1 MMELTDSGDELSDHK
16 LPQDSRSGLGIDLN
30 EIPSPSFAET
40 LPDSIDI
47 VRAYHE
53 NPAPPP
59 GGPAGIPGDVRGSTC
74 GACGKPEARGH
85 VVVCDGCERG
95 YHLGCAGMRGRQ
107 AVNIDEWVC
116 GECVSS
122 GVKSKRWPL
131 GVKSKHLLDINAS
144 PPSDADGEGSEELQD
159 MRKHTQGHN
168 SFSAN
173 SFGAPLTYSTFFNG
187 NAIGFQKASGVV
199 THAVR
204 VGFEDV
210 LNHTHSVTR
219 NFEEVDMGLPP
230 GRHRNSKNTA
240 SGNPGDAI
248 LQALRDF
255 ISERHGVLEE
265 GWKVEFRQPMG
276 NSELYAVYCAPDGKI
291 FDSVFEVACYLGL
304 MPGYNSLESEMRNNR
319 AVSSLG
325 GSHLTRKRKSA
336 RLPVPNGFAERRE
349 SFANSCFKD
358 PPLDAASAECAN
370 ACGNISEATLS
381 IRREDDHSGPQ
392 QSADGLPLQF
402 EDFFVLSLGKV
413 DDRPSYCDANII
425 WPVGY
430 KSCWHDQ
437 ITGSIFTCEVL
448 DGGDS
453 GPIFRVRRCSCSDFS
468 IPVGS
473 TILSLSNPCQF
484 VSQTNEGE
492 GKMNDNLE
500 CDDDESIQMILD
512 DSCNPTEND
521 ILSCLESC
529 SSEAHDSHRLDVSQS
544 AAGPVQEE
552 THNLSDD
559 LGSIGEIM
567 VEQCSSS
574 SAWKDISQKLVN
586 ACSEICKQKGTLK
599 LYCKHAGN
607 ETCVYKW
614 NIRNGKNE
622 THPTS
627 FAKFCGSPA
636 LGIPAMVQA
645 DDDLESLNE
654 VLGKWLEQDRFG
666 LDVEFVQEVLEL
678 LPGVEGFSR
687 YEFLNTR
694 SNGSSLLT
702 VGNGFLVA
710 DWRDRSQ
717 YQEEAVQGLYRRH
730 KKVKLAKEC
739 AKEDRCPP
747 PGKPLSSRV
756 PFELVGDVFQ
766 AWELLCRFHEILG
779 LKEPL
784 SLDELEKELVNPWFN
799 GSVVSEK
806 PEGDGSGGP
815 ILSPNCEAAPSVS
828 AESPHAFIQ
837 VETEAMKEAAQVKLA
852 SLTYTR
858 CFGASLTKAHNSLL
872 EVLIGELQSKVAAL
886 VDPNFDPG
894 ELRTRRGRRKDIDNA
909 VPARRAKL
917 NMLPINELTWPEL
930 SRRYI
935 LAFLSMDGNLES
947 PEITTR
953 ESGKVFRC
961 LQGDG
966 GLLCGSLT
974 GVAGMEADAL
984 LLAEATKK
992 IFGSMSSG
1000 SDVLTFEDEESDAKD
1015 ACEKTPANDGN
1026 IPEWAQL
1033 LEPVRKLP
1041 TNVGTRIRKCVYDA
1055 LLKDPPEW
1063 ARNILQH
1070 SISKEVYKGNASGPT
1085 KKAVLSVLADVCG
1098 EAPQQKPSKA
1108 RRKKTVI
1115 SISDIIM
1122 KQCRIVLRRAAAA
1135 DDSKVFCNLLGQ
1147 KLINSSDNDDEGL
1160 LGSPAMVSRPL
1171 DFRTIDLR
1179 LAAGAYGGSHE
1190 AFLEDVHELWNNV
1203 HIAFGDQPDLVELAD
1218 KLSENFES
1226 LYDSEVLTY
1235 VQRFRE
1241 YAKLGNLSA
1250 EMRKE
1255 VENFLAST
1263 SEIPKA
1269 PWDEGV
1275 CKVCGIDRDDDSVL
1289 LCDTCDAEYHTY
1301 CLNPPLAR
1309 IPEGNWYCPSCVDN
1323 RHAVQD
1329 VSQCSKLIGKPR
1341 SKKFKGEVTSLY
1353 LEALSH
1359 LLSVMEE
1366 KEYWE
1371 YSVGE
1376 RTILLKFLCD
1386 ELLNT
1391 SLIRQHLEQCAE
1403 SSAESHQKLRALS
1416 AEWKSLKIKEEI
1428 LSTKAAKIDTCSVV
1442 TTEEVPKE
1450 GLPGSLSNH
1459 GKCLVRPANNFGVFA
1474 DGLHSEE
1481 INREKNGF
1489 NRVDKSVSATN
1500 SETDSQNRNPIN
1512 MEGQLKNV
1520 SAAVD
1525 SSQLPTNMTSCVD
1538 SQCSDKST
1546 NPFSIANNMPQE
1558 INSSGGAVH
1567 IQGNRQKCVGG
1578 DESLDLHEQGVPFD
1592 VPKSAVNESEQYHL
1606 ELNAIRH
1613 DISLLQESITSIES
1627 QLLKLSVRREFLGI
1641 DLLGR
1646 FYWAS
1651 VMPGGSPCILADS
1664 TSLMLHE
1671 GRMNNSR
1678 DPVDKISAMKNCA
1691 LSGKDTYQ
1699 TLGLMKDLSSLMSL
1713 PRNTVGCNLPWVV
1726 YQTDAEIE
1734 ELLCWLKDIDPRE
1747 RELKDSIMI
1756 WQKSRFQELI
1766 HIQNEDQVEPQ
1777 GSSPLLGD
1785 RERIVSDSLVTKAT
1799 SLIEKKYGP
1808 FLELGT
1814 LEALKKRGKK
1824 VRTSNDDKLCRC
1836 QCLEPIWPSRQHCIS
1851 CHKTLLNDVE
1861 LEGHNDCKCSA
1872 ALPTSEKNKDT
1883 SGSSKGRGNVKFETT
1898 HGKVRGNA
1906 ETGGTST
1913 NGGSELSSRL
1923 IKFSNQDST
1932 CPYNFEDV
1940 CSKFVTEDSNKELI
1954 KEIGLIDSNGIPSFV
1969 LSVSPYV
1976 SDSTVML
1983 ISNKKDE
1990 YVAGGSKA
1998 SEGQIPEGN
2007 EGSGMCH
2014 DHISGI
2020 PIRSSNVNE
2029 NNKAGKS
2036 SRSTL
2041 GSSGQRDG
2049 KSLFSVPASQVGT
2062 DSCCVVPQSSLRPL
2076 VGKVSHILRLLKIG
2090 LLDMDAALPEVAL
2103 RPSKAQL
2110 ERRQAWRAFVK
2121 SARTI
2126 YEMVQATITLEDMI
2140 KTEYLRNDWWYWS
2153 SLSAAAKSSTLS
2165 SLALRIYTL
2174 DSAIMYERMSSS
2186 SFTDCLE
2193 PSVVTEQKASA
2204 TLDAEKSKAIRK
2216 SSRKRKEPD
2225 G

>member
-1 MMELTDSGDELSDHK
+1 MELTDSGDELRDHK

-59 GGPAGIPGDVRGSTC
+59 GGPAGIPGDARGSTC

-107 AVNIDEWVC
+107 AVNLDEWVC

-159 MRKHTQGHN
+159 L
-168 SFSAN
+168 SAN
-173 SFGAPLTYSTFFNG
+173 SFGAPLAYSNFYNG
-187 NAIGFQKASGVV
+187 NAISFQKASGAV

-210 LNHTHSVTR
+210 LNHTQSVTR

-240 SGNPGDAI
+240 TGNPGELI

-265 GWKVEFRQPMG
+265 GWKVDFRQPIG
-276 NSELYAVYCAPDGKI
+276 SSELYAVYCAPDGKI

-304 MPGYNSLESEMRNNR
+304 MPGYNSLESEMRNDR
-319 AVSSLG
+319 PVSTSG
-325 GSHLTRKRKSA
+325 GSHLTRKRKAA
-336 RLPVPNGFAERRE
+336 RLPVANGFAERRE
-349 SFANSCFKD
+349 SFTNSCFKD
-358 PPLDAASAECAN
+358 PPSDAASAECAN

-381 IRREDDHSGPQ
+381 GRKEDDHSGSQ
-392 QSADGLPLQF
+392 QSVDGLPLQF

-430 KSCWHDQ
+430 RSCWHDKM
-437 ITGSIFTCEVL
+437 TGSIFTCEVL

-453 GPIFRVRRCSCSDFS
+453 GPLFRVRRCSCSDFS

-473 TILSLSNPCQF
+473 TVLSLSNLCQF
-484 VSQTNEGE
+484 VSQTNEDE
-492 GKMNDNLE
+492 GKMNADME
-500 CDDDESIQMILD
+500 CDGDESIQMILD

-521 ILSCLESC
+521 VLSCLESRFN
-529 SSEAHDSHRLDVSQS
+529 EVHDSHTLDVLQS
-544 AAGPVQEE
+544 ATGPVQDEAQ
-552 THNLSDD
+552 LSDD
-559 LGSIGEIM
+559 LGSIGEIV
-567 VEQCSSS
+567 VEECSSS
-574 SAWKDISQKLVN
+574 LAWKDISQKLVN
-586 ACSEICKQKGTLK
+586 ACSAICKQKGALK
-599 LYCKHAGN
+599 LYCKHADN
-607 ETCVYKW
+607 ETCIHKW
-614 NIRNGKNE
+614 DMRNGKNE
-622 THPTS
+622 TQSTL
-627 FAKFCGSPA
+627 FAKFCGSPV
-636 LGIPAMVQA
+636 LGIPAMVHV
-645 DDDLESLNE
+645 DDDLESLHE
-654 VLGKWLEQDRFG
+654 VLRKWLEQDRFG

-678 LPGVEGFSR
+678 LPGVEAFSR
-687 YEFLNTR
+687 YEFLNSR
-694 SNGSSLLT
+694 SNSSSMLT

-710 DWRDRSQ
+710 DWRGRSQ
-717 YQEEAVQGLYRRH
+717 YQEEAMQGLYRRH
-730 KKVKLAKEC
+730 KKVKLAEEC
-739 AKEDRCPP
+739 VKEDHCPP
-747 PGKPLSSRV
+747 PGKPLYSRV

-766 AWELLCRFHEILG
+766 AWELLRRFHEILG

-784 SLDELEKELVNPWFN
+784 SLDELEKELINPWFN
-799 GSVVSEK
+799 GSVVGEK
-806 PEGDGSGGP
+806 PEGDGGGP
-815 ILSPNCEAAPSVS
+815 ALTPNCEAAPAVS

-852 SLTYTR
+852 SFTYTR

-894 ELRTRRGRRKDIDNA
+894 ELRTRRGRRKDIDNTI
-909 VPARRAKL
+909 PARRAKL

-930 SRRYI
+930 ARRYI
-935 LAFLSMDGNLES
+935 LAVLSMDGNLDS
-947 PEITTR
+947 PEITAR
-953 ESGKVFRC
+953 EGGKVFRC

-984 LLAEATKK
+984 LLAESTKK
-992 IFGSMSSG
+992 IFGSASSE
-1000 SDVLTFEDEESDAKD
+1000 SDVLTFEDEELDAKD
-1015 ACEKTPANDGN
+1015 ACEKTSVNDGN

-1041 TNVGTRIRKCVYDA
+1041 TNVGTRIRKCVNDA

-1063 ARNILQH
+1063 ARKILQH

-1098 EAPQQKPSKA
+1098 EGSQQKPNKA

-1115 SISDIIM
+1115 SIPDIIM
-1122 KQCRIVLRRAAAA
+1122 KQCRIVLRRAAAE

-1203 HIAFGDQPDLVELAD
+1203 RIAFGDQPDLVELAD
-1218 KLSENFES
+1218 KLSENFEM

-1235 VQRFRE
+1235 VQRFGD

-1309 IPEGNWYCPSCVDN
+1309 IPEGNWYCPSCVDGK
-1323 RHAVQD
+1323 HAVQD

-1386 ELLNT
+1386 ELLNS

-1428 LSTKAAKIDTCSVV
+1428 LSSKAAKIDTSSLVASG
-1442 TTEEVPKE
+1442 EVAVKE
-1450 GLPGSLSNH
+1450 GLPGSLSNP
-1459 GKCLVRPANNFGVFA
+1459 GKCLVQPHSASDSPNNFGVFA
-1474 DGLHSEE
+1474 DGLRLEE
-1481 INREKNGF
+1481 TNRERNGLSS
-1489 NRVDKSVSATN
+1489 VDKSASTTN
-1500 SETDSQNRNPIN
+1500 SETDSQNRNPISL
-1512 MEGQLKNV
+1512 EGQLKNV
-1520 SAAVD
+1520 CAAVD
-1525 SSQLPTNMTSCVD
+1525 GSQLPTNMTSCGD
-1538 SQCSDKST
+1538 SQYSDKSS
-1546 NPFSIANNMPQE
+1546 NPFSVANNMPQE

-1567 IQGNRQKCVGG
+1567 IQSHQEKCEGR
-1578 DESLDLHEQGVPFD
+1578 DSCLDLQEQGVAVD
-1592 VPKSAVNESEQYHL
+1592 IPKSAVNESEPYHL

-1613 DISLLQESITSIES
+1613 DISLLQESITSVGS

-1641 DLLGR
+1641 DSLGR

-1651 VMPGGSPCILADS
+1651 AMPSGCPCILADS
-1664 TSLMLHE
+1664 TALMLHG
-1671 GRMNNSR
+1671 GRMANSR
-1678 DPVDKISAMKNCA
+1678 DPLDKISAMKNFA
-1691 LSGKDTYQ
+1691 PSGKDTYQ
-1699 TLGLMKDLSSLMSL
+1699 MLGLMKDLSPLMSL
-1713 PRNTVGCNLPWVV
+1713 PSNTLGCNSPWAA

-1734 ELLCWLKDIDPRE
+1734 ELLRWLKDYDPRE

-1756 WQKSRFQELI
+1756 WHKSRFQELI
-1766 HIQNEDQVEPQ
+1766 HMQNEDQVEPQ
-1777 GSSPLLGD
+1777 GPFPLPGD
-1785 RERIVSDSLVTKAT
+1785 REKIVSDSLVTKAT
-1799 SLIEKKYGP
+1799 SLLEKRYGP

-1824 VRTSNDDKLCRC
+1824 VRPSHDDKLYRC
-1836 QCLEPIWPSRQHCIS
+1836 QCLEPIWPSRQHCMS

-1861 LEGHNDCKCSA
+1861 LEGHNDGKCSA
-1872 ALPTSEKNKDT
+1872 ALPASEKNKDI
-1883 SGSSKGRGNVKFETT
+1883 SGSSKGRGNLKFETALENA
-1898 HGKVRGNA
+1898 RGNA
-1906 ETGGTST
+1906 ETGGTSMS
-1913 NGGSELSSRL
+1913 GGFELSSRL
-1923 IKFSNQDST
+1923 IKFSSQEST

-1954 KEIGLIDSNGIPSFV
+1954 KEIGLIDSDGIPSFV
-1969 LSVSPYV
+1969 SSVSPYA

-1990 YVAGGSKA
+1990 YVGGSKT
-1998 SEGQIPEGN
+1998 SEGQISI
-2007 EGSGMCH
+2007 GSGN

-2020 PIRSSNVNE
+2020 PIQSSSVYE
-2029 NNKAGKS
+2029 NNKTAKS

-2049 KSLFSVPASQVGT
+2049 KSLFSVPSSQMGT

-2110 ERRQAWRAFVK
+2110 ERRQAWRSFVK

-2174 DSAIMYERMSSS
+2174 DSAIIYEKMSSS
-2186 SFTDCLE
+2186 SFTDCSE
-2193 PSVVTEQKASA
+2193 PPVVAEQKASA
-2204 TLDAEKSKAIRK
+2204 ALDAEKSRAIRK